1 MKLAISRER
10 LREKIASSPD
20 MDFEAGVNTGGLKD
34 FSSLGSAAEGSDNS
48 ETVKL
53 KEAFGVFVRQLR
65 RRERLSVA
73 ELSEKARIEE
83 VEVRKIEQDPRHV
96 PRPRTIHQLSVV
108 FKVPERSL
116 MKLSGATMTRDKSF
130 QEEAYRFAAKSDGM
144 AKLNSEEQRELNR
157 YIKFLSNH
165 GGE

>member
-20 MDFEAGVNTGGLKD
+20 MEFEAGVNTGGLTSI
-34 FSSLGSAAEGSDNS
+34 SSLRIAESSDDLES
-48 ETVKL
+48 VKL
-53 KEAFGVFVRQLR
+53 KEAFGFFVRQLR
-65 RRERLSVA
+65 RREQLSVA

-83 VEVRKIEQDPRHV
+83 VEVRGIEQDPRYV

-116 MKLSGATMTRDKSF
+116 MKLSGATKTRDSLF

-144 AKLNSEEQRELNR
+144 VKLSSEEQRELNR
-157 YIKFLSNH
+157 YIKFLSDH